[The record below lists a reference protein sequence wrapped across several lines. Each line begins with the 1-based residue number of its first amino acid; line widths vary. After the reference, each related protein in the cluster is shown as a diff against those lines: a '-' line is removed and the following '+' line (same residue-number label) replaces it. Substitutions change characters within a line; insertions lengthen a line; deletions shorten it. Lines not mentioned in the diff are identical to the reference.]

1 MITASAR
8 SLLPLTLALF
18 LSGPAFAQNKPAA
31 AKPAARVAL
40 TKAFLIVESG
50 KGFDQLQQ
58 AVDTIGEGRGT
69 IRIASGTYHQCAV
82 QRAGEISYVAA
93 EAGAAIFDGKAC
105 DEKAAL
111 VLSGSSARIDG
122 LIFQNIRRGPAPLP
136 AAKVAQPP
144 AETPAPD
151 AVPDAETDLPPEA
164 DAAPAPP
171 VSERTQPRETPPTS
185 RTPFSALALERGS
198 LSIVNALFRASDQA
212 LVTADLPEITISIRQ
227 ASFTEMGNCAADVAC
242 GPALAIGKIAK
253 LRIVANHF
261 AGAAL
266 SAGAATMD
274 ALDNRFEDS
283 AAHAPTA
290 PLLALPHGAIGRVK
304 ENEFLL
310 HHADRSVD
318 AALIAVAKQDKHN
331 PSRGLVID
339 DNIIR
344 FGDGISGTALFV
356 ANYSGEVVAV
366 GHNEYGAGITAYQR
380 PANPAP

>member
-18 LSGPAFAQNKPAA
+18 LSGPAIAQNKPVA
-31 AKPAARVAL
+31 AKPAARAAL

-50 KGFDQLQQ
+50 KGFDELQQ

-122 LIFQNIRRGPAPLP
+122 LIFQNIRRSPAPLP
-136 AAKVAQPP
+136 SPEVAEPSVK
-144 AETPAPD
+144 ADEEVLAT
-151 AVPDAETDLPPEA
+151 EPEA
-164 DAAPAPP
+164 DLPQASNAPP
-171 VSERTQPRETPPTS
+171 TA

-198 LSIVNALFRASDQA
+198 LSIVNVLFRASDQA

-227 ASFTEMGNCAADVAC
+227 ASFTEMGDCAADVAC

-261 AGAAL
+261 AGAAI

-290 PLLALPHGAIGRVK
+290 PLLALPHGAIGRAK

-310 HHADRSVD
+310 HHADRSAD

-344 FGDGISGTALFV
+344 FAEGISGTALFV